1 MCLVRL
7 RLLRSSVSCRP
18 APGRPRSGSRCFSV
32 GLRGRRSRSPPF
44 ASAPYASLRTCRAYS
59 RAPFRS
65 LAPASQT
72 KRVIRYN
79 CFSTKITVPAH
90 AGRILASSGFEN
102 SMMKVG
108 CQALFFLPCFMGG
121 IVFDF
126 LFRLLVVACFL
137 GRRSPPPSFSVS
149 RGACSG
155 VAPPFACRLLPPR
168 AAFQSNHERCGAS
181 AACVSACGFA
191 VAAAGLLPR
200 SGKRFGF
207 VGRARARSSGAAP
220 RACCL
225 SSAPVLPF
233 AVCRAVIVRRRQYL
247 TRAPTVV
254 LTAARAEVPTGGRKE
269 RTWIIGFTKNRRG
282 DGQRKKKT

>member
-1 MCLVRL
+1 MA
-7 RLLRSSVSCRP
+7 SSFFEFCKAILDLISHSSFP
-18 APGRPRSGSRCFSV
+18 ILYKIF
-32 GLRGRRSRSPPF
+32 
-44 ASAPYASLRTCRAYS
+44 
-59 RAPFRS
+59 
-65 LAPASQT
+65 
-72 KRVIRYN
+72 IRYN

-126 LFRLLVVACFL
+126 LFRLLVVACVL

-168 AAFQSNHERCGAS
+168 A
-181 AACVSACGFA
+181 
-191 VAAAGLLPR
+191 GLLSPPLVFCLVPA
-200 SGKRFGF
+200 SGS
-207 VGRARARSSGAAP
+207 ALSGAPALALPALPP

-254 LTAARAEVPTGGRKE
+254 LTAARAEVPTDGRKE

>member
-1 MCLVRL
+1 MA
-7 RLLRSSVSCRP
+7 SSFFEFCKAILYLISHSSFP
-18 APGRPRSGSRCFSV
+18 ILYKIF
-32 GLRGRRSRSPPF
+32 
-44 ASAPYASLRTCRAYS
+44 
-59 RAPFRS
+59 
-65 LAPASQT
+65 
-72 KRVIRYN
+72 IRYN

-126 LFRLLVVACFL
+126 LFRLLVVACVL
-137 GRRSPPPSFSVS
+137 GRRSPPPLFRCLAVPVPVS
-149 RGACSG
+149 LLPSP
-155 VAPPFACRLLPPR
+155 VASCLRVRRSSPNMRAAGRPPR
-168 AAFQSNHERCGAS
+168 ACLRAGT
-181 AACVSACGFA
+181 

-207 VGRARARSSGAAP
+207 VGRARTRSSGAAP

-254 LTAARAEVPTGGRKE
+254 LTAARAEVPTDGRKE